1 MVDFLWDQLVGKY
14 TIHGMGYMSMFVDLN
29 MCGIQAKKK
38 GSLSLAV
45 DTSQLEKGTSNII
58 QSNSLKCSN
67 LFTAGQVKKGPNYFA
82 TLNQG

>member
-1 MVDFLWDQLVGKY
+1 
-14 TIHGMGYMSMFVDLN
+14 MFVDLN

-58 QSNSLKCSN
+58 SIKFAKVFTDSNF
-67 LFTAGQVKKGPNYFA
+67 FTAGQVCALIKKTFKS
-82 TLNQG
+82 TRILQIH